1 MRYFFIS
8 MLIMLSCG
16 WSHLQAQTSDSQVD
30 TLRLMF
36 YNVENL
42 FDPFDD
48 SLTRD
53 EEFTSD
59 GARHWTWNKY
69 QDKISHI
76 YKVIMAA
83 GNPYPPAIIGL
94 CEIENRFV
102 LNQLVYKSPF
112 SKFDYRIVHEE
123 SPDRR
128 GIDVGLLFDPTR
140 FHLISHEA
148 IPVYFPSHPNSRTRD
163 ILYVK
168 GVFYQSDTVHIFI
181 NHWPSRWGGQMATD
195 PKRKRVADIL
205 KLKTDSLF
213 LAERKPAIIIMGDF
227 NDYPTD
233 ESLRINLKAGNND
246 SKSDLVNLMLPYA
259 EKFGFGSHKYHQ
271 DWGTLDQ
278 IIVSKYL
285 LLPDSPLKIANQ
297 KAHIFNASFL
307 LCPDEK
313 FSGIKPFRTFLGFK
327 YIGGYSDHLPIF
339 RDVHTLLYFN
349 SVKECFKLI

>member
-1 MRYFFIS
+1 
-8 MLIMLSCG
+8 MLSWG
-16 WSHLQAQTSDSQVD
+16 GNHVQAQTSNSQTD

-140 FHLISHEA
+140 FQLISHEA
-148 IPVYFPSHPNSRTRD
+148 IPIRFPSHPNSRTRD

-168 GVFYQSDTVHIFI
+168 GVFYQTDTVHIFI

-195 PKRKRVADIL
+195 PKRKHVADIL
-205 KLKTDSLF
+205 KYKTDSLF
-213 LAERKPAIIIMGDF
+213 LAEPKPAIIIMGDF

-233 ESLRINLKAGNND
+233 ESLRVHLKAGNND
-246 SKSDLVNLMLPYA
+246 NKTNLVNLMLPYA
-259 EKFGFGSHKYHQ
+259 EKFNFGSHKYQ
-271 DWGTLDQ
+271 QEWGTLDQ
-278 IIVSKYL
+278 IIVSKFL
-285 LLPDSPLKIANQ
+285 LLPDSPLKIAHQ
-297 KAHIFNASFL
+297 KAHIFKASFL
-307 LCPDEK
+307 LTTDEK
-313 FSGIKPFRTFLGFK
+313 FSGIKPFRTFVGFK
-327 YIGGYSDHLPIF
+327 YVGGYSDHLPVFI
-339 RDVHTLLYFN
+339 DVH
-349 SVKECFKLI
+349 K

>member
-1 MRYFFIS
+1 MKYFLFVY
-8 MLIMLSCG
+8 LIVFSCNFNQ
-16 WSHLQAQTSDSQVD
+16 LKAQSSGGQVD

-53 EEFTSD
+53 EEFTYE
-59 GARHWTWNKY
+59 GARHWTWKKY
-69 QDKISHI
+69 QTKINQI

-83 GNPYPPAIIGL
+83 GNPFPPAIIGL

-102 LNQLVYKSPF
+102 LNQLVYKTPF
-112 SKFDYRIVHEE
+112 AKFDYRIVHEE

-128 GIDVGLLFDPTR
+128 GIDVGLLFDPNR
-140 FHLISHEA
+140 FQLIYHEA
-148 IPVYFPSHPNSRTRD
+148 IQVLFPFQPNSRTRD

-168 GVFYQSDTVHIFI
+168 GVIYSSDTIHLFI

-195 PKRKRVADIL
+195 PKRKHVADIL
-205 KLKTDSLF
+205 KSKTDSIF
-213 LAERKPAIIIMGDF
+213 LAEKEPAIIIMGDF

-233 ESLRINLKAGNND
+233 ESLSFHLEAGNHDGVNN
-246 SKSDLVNLMLPYA
+246 LVNLMLPYA
-259 EKFGFGSHKYHQ
+259 EKYGFGSHKYQQ

-285 LLPDSPLKIANQ
+285 LLPSSTVKVARQ
-297 KAHIFNASFL
+297 QAYIFDAPFL
-307 LCPDEK
+307 LIPDEK
-313 FSGIKPFRTFLGFK
+313 FSGMKPFRTFVGFK
-327 YIGGYSDHLPIF
+327 YVGGYSDHLPVF
-339 RDVHTLLYFN
+339 VDVY
-349 SVKECFKLI
+349 K

>member
-1 MRYFFIS
+1 MRYY
-8 MLIMLSCG
+8 LIIMIALLLSAVK
-16 WSHLQAQTSDSQVD
+16 SLNAQTDSSHAD

-53 EEFTSD
+53 EEFTSN

-69 QDKISHI
+69 LDKVNHI

-83 GNPYPPAIIGL
+83 GNPFPPAIIGL

-102 LNQLVYKSPF
+102 LNQIVYKSPF

-128 GIDVGLLFDPTR
+128 GIDVALLFDPTR
-140 FHLISHEA
+140 FKLISHEA
-148 IPVYFPSHPNSRTRD
+148 IPIRFPSHPNSRTRD

-195 PKRKRVADIL
+195 PKRKHVADIL
-205 KLKTDSLF
+205 KSKTDSIF
-213 LAERKPAIIIMGDF
+213 LAEKKPAIIIMGDF

-233 ESLRINLKAGNND
+233 ESLRIHLKAGNAD
-246 SKSDLVNLMLPYA
+246 EDTQLVNLMLPYA
-259 EKFGFGSHKYHQ
+259 KKFGFGSHKYQ
-271 DWGTLDQ
+271 QEWGTLDQ

-285 LLPDSPLKIANQ
+285 LLPNFHLQLAHKKAN
-297 KAHIFNASFL
+297 IFDAPFL
-307 LCPDEK
+307 LVPDEK
-313 FSGIKPFRTFLGFK
+313 FSGIKPYRTFVGFK
-327 YIGGYSDHLPIF
+327 YVGGYSDHLPVFI
-339 RDVHTLLYFN
+339 DIY
-349 SVKECFKLI
+349 K